1 MANKIANS
9 IRSMFNVPLRPA
21 GNILEGNAE
30 QSISGYR
37 PVVDQ
42 ELVKVTQ
49 PFGTK
54 VPKNILNRA
63 SGWSQLA
70 NLSHEFT
77 IEKVQASLRQAE
89 FGDTRMLFGFYR
101 DFFLGSGMVAS
112 ELGKRKLSTIAEP
125 YTVLPI
131 DNTNDDD
138 VTAAKV
144 IQEALDRCPQ
154 FNRALVHLMNAIV
167 FPVSVLEKTFDV
179 IEDNYGVNQYNLRYR
194 INQLYPVDY
203 NLLTYRLP
211 YIPQGPINIGN
222 QPVMPVPPLTQN
234 LTGRAEDTI
243 FDPDSWEPDL
253 RFWSVFNNGLINFAY
268 PYMMAPDPDRHIV
281 YRCNLLEGIARE
293 NWGGLGRSILWY
305 AIMSQLGLDKFLQCL
320 QRFGMPFIVAHVDTS
335 QVDTVDKVMMALAD
349 SHIINALAV
358 NKDAVVELTEM
369 NYSSAAQAHTSF
381 LEFCQNQISLLISGQ
396 TLSTTAK
403 STGLGSGVANL
414 HADVREDVIKY
425 DRLCLNNI
433 LKEQLFRQYLDINM
447 IKGATPNIV
456 WGGSNTPDEN
466 QTVATTIYNLF
477 QAGLTVDDDSLDE
490 LSTKMGMKIIRAPL
504 PTVDE
509 NGNPSQYNKS
519 GKPNKDKSDKTKTKT
534 FSVSEDKKEPV
545 NDPQSN
551 YPSVVA
557 MKVIQSKLG
566 QSAKGHQPVKVADQ
580 NAN

>member
-1 MANKIANS
+1 MANKIVNS
-9 IRSMFNVPLRPA
+9 IKNMFNVPLRPA
-21 GNILEGNAE
+21 GNILAGNAE

-42 ELVKVTQ
+42 ELVKVTE

-54 VPKNILNRA
+54 VPKQILNRA

-77 IEKVQASLRQAE
+77 IEKVQSALRQAE

-125 YTVLPI
+125 YTVLPS
-131 DNTNDDD
+131 DKTNKDD
-138 VTAAKV
+138 VVAAKV
-144 IQEALDRCPQ
+144 IAEALDRCPQ
-154 FNRALVHLMNAIV
+154 FNRSLVHLMNAIV

-179 IEDNYGVNQYNLRYR
+179 IDDDYGVNQYNLRYR
-194 INQLYPVDY
+194 IKQLYPVDY

-320 QRFGMPFIVAHVDTS
+320 QRYGMPFIVAKVDTS
-335 QVDTVDKVMMALAD
+335 QVDTVDKVLLALAD
-349 SHIINALAV
+349 SHIINAIAV

-381 LEFCQNQISLLISGQ
+381 LEFCQNQIALLISGQ
-396 TLSTTAK
+396 TLGTTVK
-403 STGLGSGVANL
+403 STGLGSGTSNL
-414 HADVREDVIKY
+414 HADIRESVIKW
-425 DRLCLNNI
+425 DRLCLNSI
-433 LKEQLFRQYLDINM
+433 LREQLFKQYLAINM
-447 IKGATPNIV
+447 IPGATPNIV
-456 WGGSNTPDEN
+456 WGGSSTPEECL
-466 QTVATTIYNLF
+466 TISSTIQNLAN
-477 QAGLTVDDDSLDE
+477 AGFTVDDSSLDD
-490 LSTKMGMKIIRAPL
+490 LSTKLGMKIERAQL
-504 PTVDE
+504 PTLDE
-509 NGNPSQYNKS
+509 NGMPVENNS
-519 GKPNKDKSDKTKTKT
+519 GKSDKDKNLKDTKKDGK
-534 FSVSEDKKEPV
+534 VQEPK
-545 NDPQSN
+545 NKPSSN
-551 YPSVVA
+551 YPTVA
-557 MKVIQSKLG
+557 AQKVIESKLG
-566 QSAKGHQPVKVADQ
+566 QSATGHQKVKVADQ